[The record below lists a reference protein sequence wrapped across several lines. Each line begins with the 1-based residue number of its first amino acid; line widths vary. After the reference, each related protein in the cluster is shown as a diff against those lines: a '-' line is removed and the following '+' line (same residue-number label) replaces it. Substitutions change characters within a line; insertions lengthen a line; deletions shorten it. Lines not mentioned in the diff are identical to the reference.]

1 MKIGEL
7 LSGVQLKQPLAPQL
21 AEREAAGLDY
31 DSRRIE
37 KDFLF
42 FAFPGARADGR
53 QFANDAVARGAIAV
67 VSEASSE
74 GVGEVDA
81 REDLRSRWIQV
92 EHGRHALALASRS
105 FYGKPDERIALT
117 GITGTNGKTTTG
129 FLIDSVL
136 RAAGYTTALIG
147 TIEYRLGDR
156 VLPAVNTTPES
167 LDLVRLFAELER
179 LGGTHAATNGAQHGA
194 PDAASHVALHGA
206 EHGAQ
211 HGASDAAQHA
221 ALAAT
226 MEVSSHALE
235 LGRLYGLRFHTA
247 VFTNLT
253 RDHLDFHGTMEA
265 YFAAKQRLFAPWDNA
280 GHGPAPLFA
289 VLNRDDEYARRLKL
303 HPKTEVFWYGF
314 GPESNLRARHI
325 SSGFQGLKFEVQ
337 HGKTRFD
344 IESPLIGRINVYNI
358 LAACGA
364 GLSYGIAPDAIARGI
379 ASLRAVPGRFERID
393 EGQPFVVVVD
403 YAHTDD
409 ALRNVIAVARALNP
423 KRVITLFGCGGD
435 RDRTKRPLMGQAA
448 AEASDFVVLTSDN
461 PRSEDPLAIMNDA
474 LVGIRR
480 VDVKYIVEPDRAA
493 AIARAIDEAR
503 AGDIVILAGKGHEPY
518 QVLKDRT
525 IPFDDRA
532 VAREVLKG
540 YGYHK
545 TA

>member
-7 LSGVQLKQPLAPQL
+7 LSGVQLKQPLAPEL

-42 FAFPGARADGR
+42 FAFAGARADGR

-67 VSEASSE
+67 VSEA
-74 GVGEVDA
+74 VA
-81 REDLRSRWIQV
+81 PEDLRSRWIQV
-92 EHGRHALALASRS
+92 EHGRQALALASRN
-105 FYGKPDERIALT
+105 FYGKPDERVALT

-129 FLIDSVL
+129 FLIDSVM

-179 LGGTHAATNGAQHGA
+179 IGA
-194 PDAASHVALHGA
+194 PPGESEPGPDRSHDRKGV
-206 EHGAQ
+206 E
-211 HGASDAAQHA
+211 SHA
-221 ALAAT
+221 ALHAT
-226 MEVSSHALE
+226 MEVSSHALD
-235 LGRLYGLRFHTA
+235 LGRVYGLRFHTA

-265 YFAAKQRLFAPWDNA
+265 YFAAKQRLFDPGDSA

-303 HPKTEVFWYGF
+303 NPKTETIWYGS
-314 GPESNLRARHI
+314 GSESNLRARHI

-337 HGKTRFD
+337 RGKTRFA

-364 GLSYGIAPDAIARGI
+364 GLSYGIAPDTIARGI
-379 ASLRAVPGRFERID
+379 AALRAVPGRFERID

-461 PRSEDPLAIMNDA
+461 PRSEDPLTIMNDA

-480 VDVKYIVEPDRAA
+480 VDVKHIVEPDRAA